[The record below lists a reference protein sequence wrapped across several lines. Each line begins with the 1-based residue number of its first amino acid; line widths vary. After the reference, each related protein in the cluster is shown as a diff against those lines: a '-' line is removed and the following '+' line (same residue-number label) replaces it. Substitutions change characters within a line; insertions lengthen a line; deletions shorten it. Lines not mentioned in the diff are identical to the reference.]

1 MSANGDEEDGD
12 SGPGTREVAYR
23 LFAAEFDDCDF
34 QFSES
39 DEERAPNYVI
49 TPTGGRVNRLFLTG
63 VLTELEQVNET
74 MLRARIV
81 DPTGAFVVYAGQ
93 YQPEALSFLERAEPP
108 AFLAVT
114 GKARTYQPDD
124 SEVVYSSVRPES
136 ISEVDAETR
145 DRWVVSTAEQTL
157 DRIGVM
163 AAAIDTGLSGGA
175 LREELESEGVDAALA
190 QGVALARDHYGTT
203 PAYLDALRD
212 LALDATRVVANERD
226 EAGKLDLA
234 PDEGGPAD
242 IDALRAGGPQLE
254 AAAGSGSATAEEVEP
269 TGTTTAAGSSTT
281 AESGSTAESEVSTT
295 ATTGTE
301 ARAESDTAAPAE
313 SDPSEST
320 ESAAEPPV
328 EGEPTTASEPS
339 SSADEPA
346 TQGTT
351 DTGSTAEPSVGAD
364 DGDDLGEFEPG
375 EFDEEPEEDPLGDD
389 VREQVEEEYGT
400 EFSTGTEVESEPD
413 LEPEAE
419 PEPTD
424 EADPAADVEPETE
437 PEPATES
444 EATDE
449 PEESADESS
458 EAEEPADEPA
468 EDVDLSEAVMDAMR
482 DLDEGD
488 GAPTDAVIDRVV
500 DRTGAG
506 PDEVDEAVQD
516 ALMGG
521 QCYEPEDGKLKPI

>member
-1 MSANGDEEDGD
+1 MSANGDDGEDGD

-23 LFAAEFDDCDF
+23 LFAAEFEDCDF

-49 TPTGGRVNRLFLTG
+49 TPSGGRVNRVFLTG

-157 DRIGVM
+157 DRIGVL
-163 AAAIDTGLSGGA
+163 AAAIDAGLSGA
-175 LREELESEGVDAALA
+175 DLREQLESEGVDPALA

-226 EAGKLDLA
+226 EAGTLDLA
-234 PDEGGPAD
+234 PDEGSEAD
-242 IDALRAGGPQLE
+242 VDALRADGPELG
-254 AAAGSGSATAEEVEP
+254 AAGESEP
-269 TGTTTAAGSSTT
+269 TTADRAEATETTTAG
-281 AESGSTAESEVSTT
+281 ESATPSVDPESATEPETSTT
-295 ATTGTE
+295 ATAETE
-301 ARAESDTAAPAE
+301 ARDESTTAATTGA
-313 SDPSEST
+313 DPSEPT
-320 ESAAEPPV
+320 EPGEEPAV
-328 EGEPTTASEPS
+328 EEEITTASEPA
-339 SSADEPA
+339 SAGDEPTA
-346 TQGTT
+346 EPADDMGT
-351 DTGSTAEPSVGAD
+351 TAEPSATD
-364 DGDDLGEFEPG
+364 DGDDLGDFEPG

-413 LEPEAE
+413 LEPDA
-419 PEPTD
+419 EPTD
-424 EADPAADVEPETE
+424 
-437 PEPATES
+437 ES

-449 PEESADESS
+449 PEPSSDPAGEVDPDTADEPA
-458 EAEEPADEPA
+458 EAEEPTDEPA

-500 DRTGAG
+500 DRTGASA
-506 PDEVDEAVQD
+506 DEVDEAVQE

-521 QCYEPEDGKLKPI
+521 QCYEPEDGTLKPI